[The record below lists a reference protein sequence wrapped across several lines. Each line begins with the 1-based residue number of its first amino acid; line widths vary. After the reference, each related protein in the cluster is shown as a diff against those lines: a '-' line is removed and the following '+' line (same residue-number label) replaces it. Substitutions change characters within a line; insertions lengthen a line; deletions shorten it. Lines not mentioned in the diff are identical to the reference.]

1 MLRLENNKAFS
12 VWSAQF
18 VGEYLLHPVILR
30 MMVNKET
37 LTRQFSFSLFRLG
50 SLASLGAERLMRL
63 SSTFPSLFPF
73 ICLLSLN

>member
-37 LTRQFSFSLFRLG
+37 LTRQLSFSPVQIGL
-50 SLASLGAERLMRL
+50 LASWELRD
-63 SSTFPSLFPF
+63 
-73 ICLLSLN
+73 